1 MFIVP
6 VPAQVLPGVRQPHTG
21 KFVFVQPGQPGRLAS
36 CLSTAPHCLSLE
48 IVSRA
53 LPEIVFVCVIL
64 DNAWPWLLG
73 FDVSVEIRPACFS
86 LSDRHIEYVTPSNG
100 CLGASRC
107 ARVALLLLS
116 WVVGCGC
123 LHLLLVPRVPRV
135 LASIASLRPSGA
147 CEPDFW
153 PQTIGKLSGGTTH
166 QPQSIGK
173 LSAHGVKLSGR
184 KPS

>member
-6 VPAQVLPGVRQPHTG
+6 VPAQVFPGVRQPHTG

-73 FDVSVEIRPACFS
+73 FDVSVEVRPACFS
-86 LSDRHIEYVTPSNG
+86 LSDRHIEYGTPSNLFRLTVARSMITTTRVTCS
-100 CLGASRC
+100 CLFLFR
-107 ARVALLLLS
+107 
-116 WVVGCGC
+116 
-123 LHLLLVPRVPRV
+123 
-135 LASIASLRPSGA
+135 
-147 CEPDFW
+147 
-153 PQTIGKLSGGTTH
+153 KL
-166 QPQSIGK
+166 QSILCEG
-173 LSAHGVKLSGR
+173 HGLFSGWLQV
-184 KPS
+184 PPV

>member
-6 VPAQVLPGVRQPHTG
+6 VPAQVFPGVRQPHTG

-73 FDVSVEIRPACFS
+73 FDVSVEVRPACFHYQT
-86 LSDRHIEYVTPSNG
+86 DISNMSPPPMVVWVP
-100 CLGASRC
+100 LVVPVVPLAF
-107 ARVALLLLS
+107 
-116 WVVGCGC
+116 VVGCGVWLSSFATRAACASCPC
-123 LHLLLVPRVPRV
+123 LYCL
-135 LASIASLRPSGA
+135 S
-147 CEPDFW
+147 
-153 PQTIGKLSGGTTH
+153 QTEW
-166 QPQSIGK
+166 
-173 LSAHGVKLSGR
+173 GV
-184 KPS
+184 